1 MHNSND
7 QGNTSNR
14 DIRTSNIC
22 EMGREYRLNQ
32 KLKVIFMTTFHTIW
46 SKPPTGEN
54 MNGKLLERI
63 IFLKQNKKKN
73 NNNIYDQITPSK

>member
-7 QGNTSNR
+7 QGNTSNK

-32 KLKVIFMTTFHTIW
+32 NKSHIHDHISHNMEQTTNWRKHEWKVA
-46 SKPPTGEN
+46 
-54 MNGKLLERI
+54 
-63 IFLKQNKKKN
+63 
-73 NNNIYDQITPSK
+73 

>member
-14 DIRTSNIC
+14 NIQTSNMC

-32 KLKVIFMTTFHTIW
+32 RTNSHIHDHISQNIEQSTNCRKQEWKVAWKDHIF
-46 SKPPTGEN
+46 
-54 MNGKLLERI
+54 
-63 IFLKQNKKKN
+63 KN
-73 NNNIYDQITPSK
+73 QQ